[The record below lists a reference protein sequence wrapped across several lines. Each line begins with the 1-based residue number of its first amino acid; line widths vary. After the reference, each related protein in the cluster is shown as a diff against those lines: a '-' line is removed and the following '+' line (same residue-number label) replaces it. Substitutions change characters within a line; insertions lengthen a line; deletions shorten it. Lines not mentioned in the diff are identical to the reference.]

1 MSYRWQLNDRGS
13 GPAVVLLPAFP
24 YDARMWDAQTEA
36 LAASH
41 RVIAPD
47 MPGFGGAPA
56 GIEAATLAGWAK
68 SLLDQLRAQGVDG
81 AIVAGCSLGEYLAF
95 AMFRTDPGFIRSL
108 ALVDSRAL
116 PDTPDRKA
124 ARIADAEKIAQKG
137 RAGFIESARRKL
149 SEELAAYS
157 SSLATANAM
166 LDDAT
171 GDGIVGALCA
181 MAERPDSRP
190 LLKAIRVPAA
200 VIRGAN
206 DPIVGDEE
214 CRAIAAGIS
223 GATFSEIAGAG
234 HIPTFE
240 RPDEVTAA
248 LFALAARTPRHDST
262 RLPSL

>member
-1 MSYRWQLNDRGS
+1 MSYRWQLNERGS
-13 GPAVVLLPAFP
+13 GPAALLLPAFP
-24 YDARMWDAQTEA
+24 FDARMWDAQSES

-56 GIEAATLAGWAK
+56 GIEAASVDGWAK
-68 SLLDQLRAQGVDG
+68 SLLAQLHAQGVDS
-81 AIVAGCSLGEYLAF
+81 AIVAGCSLGGYFAF
-95 AMFRTDPGFIRSL
+95 AILRADPGFIRSL
-108 ALVDSRAL
+108 ALVDSRAV
-116 PDTPDRKA
+116 PDTADRKA
-124 ARIADAEKIAQKG
+124 ARIADAEKVAQKG
-137 RAGFIESARRKL
+137 RADFIETTRRRLSA
-149 SEELAAYS
+149 ELAAYP
-157 SSLATANAM
+157 SSLAKANAM

-171 GDGIVGALCA
+171 GDGIIGALCA

-190 LLKAIRVPAA
+190 LLQTIRVPAA

-214 CRAIAAGIS
+214 CRAIAAEIS
-223 GATFSEIAGAG
+223 GATFAEIAGAG

-248 LFALAARTPRHDST
+248 LFELAARTPRT
-262 RLPSL
+262 RLS

>member
-1 MSYRWQLNDRGS
+1 MSYRWQLKDRGS
-13 GPAVVLLPAFP
+13 GPAMLLLPAFP
-24 YDARMWDAQTEA
+24 FDARMWDAQSEA

-41 RVIAPD
+41 RVITPD

-56 GIEAATLAGWAK
+56 GIEAASLDGWAK
-68 SLLDQLRAQGVDG
+68 SLLDQLHAQGVDT
-81 AIVAGCSLGEYLAF
+81 AIVAGCSLGGYLAF
-95 AMFRTDPGFIRSL
+95 AILRTDPGFIRSL
-108 ALVDSRAL
+108 ALVDSRAV

-137 RAGFIESARRKL
+137 RADFVEVARRRL
-149 SEELAAYS
+149 STELAAYP
-157 SSLATANAM
+157 SSLAKANAM

-171 GDGIVGALCA
+171 GDGIIGALCA

-190 LLKAIRVPAA
+190 LLKTIRVPTA
-200 VIRGAN
+200 VIRGAS

-223 GATFSEIAGAG
+223 GATFAEISGAG

-240 RPDEVTAA
+240 RPDEVSAA
-248 LFALAARTPRHDST
+248 LFALAARTPRSK
-262 RLPSL
+262 LG

>member
-1 MSYRWQLNDRGS
+1 MSYRWKLNDRGS
-13 GPAVVLLPAFP
+13 GPAMLLLSAFP
-24 YDARMWDAQTEA
+24 FDARMWDAQSEA

-41 RVIAPD
+41 RVVAPD

-56 GIEAATLAGWAK
+56 GIEAASLDGWAK
-68 SLLDQLRAQGVDG
+68 SLLDQLRGQGVDT
-81 AIVAGCSLGEYLAF
+81 AIVAGCSLGGYLAF
-95 AMFRTDPGFIRSL
+95 AMLRTDPGFIRSL
-108 ALVDSRAL
+108 ALVDSRAV

-124 ARIADAEKIAQKG
+124 ARIADAEKVAQKG
-137 RAGFIESARRKL
+137 RADFIATARRQL
-149 SEELAAYS
+149 STELAAYPS
-157 SSLATANAM
+157 SHAKANAM

-171 GDGIVGALCA
+171 GDGIIGALLA

-190 LLKAIRVPAA
+190 LLKTIRVPTA

-206 DPIVGDEE
+206 DPIVGDVE

-223 GATFSEIAGAG
+223 GATFAEIAGAG

-248 LFALAARTPRHDST
+248 LFALAARTPRSQ
-262 RLPSL
+262 PG

>member
-13 GPAVVLLPAFP
+13 GPAVLLLPAFP
-24 YDARMWDAQTEA
+24 FDARMWDAQSET

-41 RVIAPD
+41 RVISPD

-56 GIEAATLAGWAK
+56 GIEAASLDGWAK
-68 SLLDQLRAQGVDG
+68 SLLDRLRAQRVES
-81 AIVAGCSLGEYLAF
+81 AIVAGCSLGGYLAF
-95 AMFRTDPGFIRSL
+95 AILRADPGFIRSL
-108 ALVDSRAL
+108 ALVDSRAV
-116 PDTPDRKA
+116 PDSPDRKA
-124 ARIADAEKIAQKG
+124 ARIADAEKVAQKG
-137 RAGFIESARRKL
+137 RAGFIESARRTL
-149 SEELAAYS
+149 NAELAAYA

-190 LLKAIRVPAA
+190 LLKSIRVPTA

-214 CRAIAAGIS
+214 CRAIAAEIT
-223 GATFSEIAGAG
+223 GATFTEIAGAG

-248 LFALAARTPRHDST
+248 LFALAARTPRVE
-262 RLPSL
+262 PA